1 MCIYIGIHVYTDI
14 YVYRYIY
21 VYIYT
26 QIHTY
31 VYKYT
36 HIIYIYNSHSSI
48 AILCT
53 KKELAAQGFIYKVYI
68 ACSFSFY
75 SMAYYGRY
83 IYMYH
88 LSIYK
93 MVNTPT
99 GHMHMKL
106 KDNDIQGR
114 TH

>member
-1 MCIYIGIHVYTDI
+1 MYIQIYTYIGTYMCIYTH
-14 YVYRYIY
+14 
-21 VYIYT
+21 
-26 QIHTY
+26 
-31 VYKYT
+31 KYT
-36 HIIYIYNSHSSI
+36 HMYINTHILYIYNSHSSI

>member
-1 MCIYIGIHVYTDI
+1 MYIQI
-14 YVYRYIY
+14 YVYRYTY

-36 HIIYIYNSHSSI
+36 HILYIYNSHSSN

-53 KKELAAQGFIYKVYI
+53 KKELAAQGYIYKVYI
-68 ACSFSFY
+68 ACFFSFY
-75 SMAYYGRY
+75 SMAYYGR
-83 IYMYH
+83 YMYH